1 MSILFKSTPKKNPRD
16 LELPEK
22 FYPLA
27 VGNGSTDLKELA
39 EQVASQCT
47 VNRAD
52 CAAVLIALEDN
63 IIRALR
69 QGRIVRLGEL
79 GTFQV
84 GVSGTGKETAEEVS
98 SASIESA
105 HINFRPGME
114 LSKMLKTLTYKKTQ
128 EKAA

>member
-1 MSILFKSTPKKNPRD
+1 MAVLFKATPKKNPQD
-16 LELPEK
+16 LEAPEK
-22 FYPLA
+22 FYPQA

-39 EQVASQCT
+39 ELVASQCT

-52 CAAVLIALEDN
+52 CAAVLLALEDN

-84 GVSGTGKETAEEVS
+84 GLSGKGSEKQEEVG
-98 SASIESA
+98 AQNIIGA
-105 HINFRPGME
+105 HINFRPGLE
-114 LSKMLKTLTYKKTQ
+114 LAKMLKTLLYKKTQ
-128 EKAA
+128 EAA